1 MISALV
7 FLYSRSLANRLRRQC
22 ARLKRPKYLA
32 GALVGGAYFW
42 FFFLRPFLFSP
53 SGVSPRPAATWLPDG
68 VGQSLLELGGAFALV
83 LFALAG
89 WLLPKGRAALDFT
102 EAEIAFLFPAPVP
115 RRTLIHGKLL
125 KSQLRI
131 AFSALF
137 MTFFSARGAGALAW
151 MHWIGWWLVL
161 STMELHLLG
170 ASFARTRWLD
180 RGVARGRQRL
190 AVLGV
195 VAVLGAVVLG
205 WAWTSLPELSWDALT
220 DRERL
225 MHYAQRA
232 AVSGPIP
239 WILLPFRLLIR
250 PMLAANAA
258 QFALAAAPALGLFV
272 LNYLWVVRS
281 DVSFEEASLAR
292 AQQRARTMAAMRS
305 GQWQLA
311 GQGTRRAAPLFL
323 LQPGGWRM
331 VALLWKN
338 LIAAAGAVSLRF
350 WAVAGLILLIGGA
363 VLKTVEPGLPVL
375 QIFGAV
381 FLGLMPFVFL
391 VGTQLVPFDFRQDLG
406 NADLL
411 KTYPLRG
418 WQIALGELLA
428 PTVLL
433 TAAQW
438 FLIALAVVLFPAPR
452 GGPSLSLADRLAC
465 GAGLGLLAPFLN
477 LSSLLLINAGVLWF
491 PSWTR
496 TGPGRAEGFEA
507 MGQRMLFMIAQ
518 MLGLVLVLLLPALV
532 FAATFFVGRLWLN
545 LMFVVPLAAV
555 GAALV
560 LAAEAAAGL
569 VALGRLFEKLDV
581 SDELLT

>member
-32 GALVGGAYFW
+32 GALVGGAYVW

-53 SGVSPRPAATWLPDG
+53 SGSSPRAATTWLAEG
-68 VGQSLLELGGAFALV
+68 VERSLLELGGAFALA
-83 LFALAG
+83 LFVLAG
-89 WLLPKGRAALDFT
+89 WLFPKGRAALDFT

-137 MTFFSARGAGALAW
+137 MTIFSARGAATPAW
-151 MHWIGWWLVL
+151 MHWIGWWLVF

-170 ASFARTRWLD
+170 ASFTRTRWLD
-180 RGVARGRQRL
+180 RGVARGWQRL

-205 WAWTSLPELSWDALT
+205 WAWTSLPAFSLEALT

-225 MHYAQRA
+225 TDYAQRA
-232 AVSGPIP
+232 AASGPVP
-239 WILLPFRLLIR
+239 WILLPFRLLVR
-250 PMLAANAA
+250 PMLAVDAR
-258 QFALAAAPALGLFV
+258 QFGLAAAPALGLFV
-272 LNYLWVVRS
+272 LNYLWVVCS

-311 GQGTRRAAPLFL
+311 GQGKRRVAPLFAL
-323 LQPGGWRM
+323 RPGGGRM

-338 LIAAAGAVSLRF
+338 LIAAAGVVSLRF
-350 WAVAGLILLIGGA
+350 WAVAGVILFIGAA
-363 VLKTVEPGLPVL
+363 VLKTVGPGSAVL
-375 QIFGAV
+375 QVFGAV
-381 FLGLMPFVFL
+381 LLGLTPLVLL

-406 NADLL
+406 SADLL

-418 WQIALGELLA
+418 WQVALGELLA

-438 FLIALAVVLFPAPR
+438 FLIALAVVLLPAPR
-452 GGPSLSLADRLAC
+452 GQPILGLADRLAW
-465 GAGLGLLAPFLN
+465 GAGLGLLVPFLN

-507 MGQRMLFMIAQ
+507 MGQRMLFMLAQ
-518 MLGLVLVLLLPALV
+518 MLGLVFVLLLPALV
-532 FAATFFVGRLWLN
+532 FAGVFLVGRLWLS
-545 LMFVVPLAAV
+545 LMMVVPLAAA

-560 LAAEAAAGL
+560 LAGEAAAGV

-581 SDELLT
+581 SDELLS

>member
-1 MISALV
+1 V
-7 FLYSRSLANRLRRQC
+7 
-22 ARLKRPKYLA
+22 
-32 GALVGGAYFW
+32 
-42 FFFLRPFLFSP
+42 
-53 SGVSPRPAATWLPDG
+53 
-68 VGQSLLELGGAFALV
+68 
-83 LFALAG
+83 
-89 WLLPKGRAALDFT
+89 
-102 EAEIAFLFPAPVP
+102 
-115 RRTLIHGKLL
+115 
-125 KSQLRI
+125 
-131 AFSALF
+131 
-137 MTFFSARGAGALAW
+137 
-151 MHWIGWWLVL
+151 
-161 STMELHLLG
+161 
-170 ASFARTRWLD
+170 
-180 RGVARGRQRL
+180 
-190 AVLGV
+190 
-195 VAVLGAVVLG
+195 
-205 WAWTSLPELSWDALT
+205 
-220 DRERL
+220 
-225 MHYAQRA
+225 
-232 AVSGPIP
+232 P

-250 PMLAANAA
+250 PMLAVDAA

-272 LNYLWVVRS
+272 LNYLWVVCS

-311 GQGTRRAAPLFL
+311 GQGKRRVAPLFAL
-323 LQPGGWRM
+323 RPGGWRM

-350 WAVAGLILLIGGA
+350 WAVAGVILFIGGA
-363 VLKTVEPGLPVL
+363 VLKTVKPGLPVL
-375 QIFGAV
+375 QMFGAV
-381 FLGLMPFVFL
+381 FLGLTPFVFL
-391 VGTQLVPFDFRQDLG
+391 VGTQLLPFDFRQDLG

-418 WQIALGELLA
+418 WQITLGELLA

-438 FLIALAVVLFPAPR
+438 LLIALAVVLFPAPR
-452 GGPSLSLADRLAC
+452 GGPSLSLVDRLTW
-465 GAGLGLLAPFLN
+465 GAGVGLLAPFLN

-507 MGQRMLFMIAQ
+507 MGQRMLFMVAQ

-532 FAATFFVGRLWLN
+532 FAAIFFVGRLWLN

-555 GAALV
+555 GGAVV
-560 LAAEAAAGL
+560 LAGEAAAGV